1 VIAVASIGCGRL
13 PLPQPVP
20 LTTDVVEHGLGAA
33 EVGRDPRPI
42 ARTLLEDAAPD
53 QLLLNLDRIG
63 ARALPA
69 QEVGGRLDY
78 CVHPPFSP
86 CEWGRSLDRVLLR
99 SWLTFLSWLVLR
111 SLCSN
116 RRRYRNRG
124 FATFE
129 KPASMSPLPCCT
141 EPEGASRMAQ
151 SKRAVAKA
159 KPTTGRSMSRTTSTP
174 AAGRASVR
182 MYRQGLGDCFL
193 ITLPRQDRSP
203 WYMLIDCGVIL
214 GTQNV
219 NDRLSEV
226 IANLV
231 ADTGGRVD
239 ILVITHEHYD
249 HVAAFAGLNS
259 LFCASDQKRKDG
271 QLQVGEVW
279 FAWTEDP
286 DDPLG
291 QKLNKA
297 RAAQVNQLAAMVG
310 RLQSSNRA
318 MSPVTSAMV
327 AKVGELMAFFGL
339 GPEDLQQARAHL
351 AGQGMA
357 ANRAN
362 GGRKHLGA
370 TAQAMENARA
380 LGGEKGERVRYWKPD
395 ETPWSSPD
403 LPGVRIYALGPPRDE
418 AMLKK
423 TFATN
428 EVYHLAASD
437 AGHNAFFGAA
447 ALGSGDPT
455 DEGDKW
461 YPFDKAYGR
470 ELRDPQQGG
479 DLRMPD
485 ATAEFLQRHYFGPGS
500 DMGDQDQS
508 WRRIDEDW
516 LGNAAQFALNLD
528 SATNNTS
535 LVLAIELSP
544 GGEVLLFP
552 ADAQVGNWLSW
563 QHVNWTVDGNKTIS
577 ATDLLKRTVFYKVGH
592 HGSHNATLREHGLG
606 ADAVRSRRPAPG
618 RSRNGGQKALEWVAG
633 PARCAEGA
641 RRCRVAHGRRRSSG
655 RHALPG

>member
-1 VIAVASIGCGRL
+1 
-13 PLPQPVP
+13 
-20 LTTDVVEHGLGAA
+20 
-33 EVGRDPRPI
+33 
-42 ARTLLEDAAPD
+42 
-53 QLLLNLDRIG
+53 
-63 ARALPA
+63 
-69 QEVGGRLDY
+69 
-78 CVHPPFSP
+78 
-86 CEWGRSLDRVLLR
+86 
-99 SWLTFLSWLVLR
+99 
-111 SLCSN
+111 
-116 RRRYRNRG
+116 
-124 FATFE
+124 
-129 KPASMSPLPCCT
+129 
-141 EPEGASRMAQ
+141 MAQ
-151 SKRAVAKA
+151 SRRSAPKARPATNGSEGRA
-159 KPTTGRSMSRTTSTP
+159 SSTP

-193 ITLPRQDRSP
+193 ITLPKQDRSP
-203 WYMLIDCGVIL
+203 WHMLIDCGVIL
-214 GTQNV
+214 GTQSV
-219 NDRLSEV
+219 SDRLSEI
-226 IANLV
+226 IADLA
-231 ADTGGRVD
+231 ADTCGRVD
-239 ILVITHEHYD
+239 VLVITHEHYD

-259 LFCASDQKRKDG
+259 LFCASDQERKDG

-297 RAAQVNQLAAMVG
+297 RTAQVNQLAAMVG
-310 RLQSSNRA
+310 QLQSSNRA
-318 MSPVTSAMV
+318 ISPATSAMADGV
-327 AKVGELMAFFGL
+327 IELMAFFGL
-339 GPEDLQQARAHL
+339 GPEDLLQARANL

-357 ANRAN
+357 ANAA
-362 GGRKHLGA
+362 GGGQKHLGA

-380 LGGEKGERVRYWKPD
+380 LGGRNGEHIRYWKPGD
-395 ETPWSSPD
+395 TPWSSAD

-418 AMLKK
+418 EMLKK
-423 TFATN
+423 TFVAN

-437 AGHNAFFGAA
+437 AGNNAFFGAA
-447 ALGSGDPT
+447 ALGSSNAT
-455 DEGDKW
+455 DGSDKW
-461 YPFDKAYGR
+461 CPFDQAYSR

-485 ATAEFLQRHYFGPGS
+485 ATAEFLQRHYYGPGS

-563 QHVNWTVDGNKTIS
+563 QQVNWTMDGNKTIS

-592 HGSHNATLREHGLG
+592 HGSHNATLREHGLELMPHG
-606 ADAVRSRRPAPG
+606 LAALLPVDHEMAVKKHWDGMPLPG
-618 RSRNGGQKALEWVAG
+618 LLEALKARDGVVLRMDDDHLPDDKRFRASEKHGKSFAG
-633 PARCAEGA
+633 PLFYEWRLE
-641 RRCRVAHGRRRSSG
+641 S
-655 RHALPG
+655 

>member
-1 VIAVASIGCGRL
+1 MMAQTKKPAPKTKPATNGSEARAASTAVA
-13 PLPQPVP
+13 
-20 LTTDVVEHGLGAA
+20 
-33 EVGRDPRPI
+33 
-42 ARTLLEDAAPD
+42 
-53 QLLLNLDRIG
+53 
-63 ARALPA
+63 
-69 QEVGGRLDY
+69 GG
-78 CVHPPFSP
+78 
-86 CEWGRSLDRVLLR
+86 
-99 SWLTFLSWLVLR
+99 
-111 SLCSN
+111 
-116 RRRYRNRG
+116 
-124 FATFE
+124 
-129 KPASMSPLPCCT
+129 
-141 EPEGASRMAQ
+141 
-151 SKRAVAKA
+151 
-159 KPTTGRSMSRTTSTP
+159 
-174 AAGRASVR
+174 ASVR

-193 ITLPRQDRSP
+193 ITLPKQDRTP
-203 WYMLIDCGVIL
+203 WHMLIDCGVIL
-214 GTQNV
+214 GTQGV

-226 IANLV
+226 IADIT

-239 ILVITHEHYD
+239 VLVITHEHYD

-259 LFCASDQKRKDG
+259 SFCGSDQDRKDG

-291 QKLNKA
+291 QKLNKS
-297 RAAQVNQLAAMVG
+297 RATQVNQLAAMVG
-310 RLQSSNRA
+310 QLQSSNRA
-318 MSPVTSAMV
+318 LAPETKAMADGVT
-327 AKVGELMAFFGL
+327 ELMAFFGL
-339 GPEDLQQARAHL
+339 GPEDLQQARANL

-357 ANRAN
+357 ANGAAN
-362 GGRKHLGA
+362 GGSQGQKHLGA

-380 LGGEKGERVRYWKPD
+380 LGGRNGEHVRYWKPGD
-395 ETPWSSPD
+395 TPWTSAD
-403 LPGVRIYALGPPRDE
+403 LPGVRIYVLGPPRDE

-423 TFATN
+423 TFVAS

-447 ALGSGDPT
+447 ALGGGAADDS
-455 DEGDKW
+455 DKW
-461 YPFDKAYGR
+461 YPFDNAYGR
-470 ELRDPQQGG
+470 ELRSAQQGV

-485 ATAEFLQRHYFGPGS
+485 PTAEFLQRHYFGPGS

-563 QHVNWTVDGNKTIS
+563 QQVNWSMEGNKAIS

-592 HGSHNATLREHGLG
+592 HGSHNATLREHGLELMPHG
-606 ADAVRSRRPAPG
+606 LAALLPVDHEMAVKKHWDGMPLPGLLDALKARNATVVRMDDDKLPDDKRFRASDKQG
-618 RSRNGGQKALEWVAG
+618 KSFAG
-633 PARCAEGA
+633 PLFYEWRLD
-641 RRCRVAHGRRRSSG
+641 H
-655 RHALPG
+655 